1 MKTRVEI
8 SYVVEAET
16 AININQQEQNAE
28 AHDIKVVD
36 KHTFQQKYQAW
47 FNATVQED
55 TNMWD
60 TLLGHVP
67 EAGQSGE
74 HPQVHFLTE
83 ESCEIIFKH
92 IHQFKQSGLD
102 YQNLPAG
109 FFMVKNPIEGGG
121 RDVLHFS
128 DFLASN
134 HNLKNPLA
142 IQLADKNS
150 CKAPLKPHLQFER
163 PKQDW
168 YHFLVEK
175 ANQTKPTS
183 CTQEQLDEAFIHFAN
198 KVEALGLAFYQADFS
213 ALTELNPIAL
223 IGRWNTVMFNRH
235 LKPEDTEAQW
245 QALAQLPLEKNYGA
259 IRGITDYMHS
269 KKPCGFLIPE
279 MALNET
285 LEEGNYLG
293 YHDVASDKN
302 VHNSR
307 SFWRFVSYMPKRNS
321 IDFYRRAIAN
331 FPGGIDSSRL
341 LSMLAGATTGDNHQA
356 QKKEEEIQE
365 FEIWDKVC
373 KQIDTIESCSTII
386 KGFLTLNG
394 NHGAIKRDF
403 LEHLTRLDKQP
414 NILFLGAI
422 SSHIRNFIEGL
433 GVAALGQAAIR
444 ISPLTSLKELSNK
457 LNHCVSKHGN
467 LFYEGCRFY
476 LIDGQWNMMS
486 TKSYIELVHSV
497 SNGVSKQL
505 ANTFI
510 PLIST
515 FGIKKGAQLVQIA
528 AALIPDPDPLKLI
541 TLIEKLS
548 FFSNIFKNIQ
558 KQLNFDDLLLITTEI
573 NRDIYKV
580 DDTLD
585 MLAYF
590 EEYYSIHFEEG
601 FFAKKRQ
608 LLEDAKDGLNEA
620 QLNILE
626 SFGFAEKDF
635 QLLTQIE
642 SELVRKQPL
651 IENHKLSHI
660 NLQFS
665 YLSEI
670 LAPSEFTEFLQRLA
684 SVKSEITKNNDDLLK
699 LLEQILKKKTL
710 TAFNVIFL
718 RNNFDKADDQS
729 LFAKVRNYIDLE
741 THITSQNWKVNPIYL
756 QETLATLILKLPK
769 DKVGSEGIDKQL
781 TDTID
786 SINTIASLHPHA
798 QQQTIQ
804 LVNSFANNKEN
815 YFESLGDLL
824 RGLTEL
830 AELLAP
836 GTDKTGRDNMNVFYA
851 LMSHHQ
857 DKPQALLEFLKTING
872 LESSEQRFFIF
883 FMTRLLNNEQTTENF
898 NELVELCRSDKG
910 KMVLM
915 QTHCQTPP
923 YATIEELY
931 NWLESDKFV
940 EKHEAFSLSP
950 FGHRNDSHMFNPKHY
965 VKQIKLFK
973 GVEDDV
979 FTPQKGVFLDR
990 LLQENRLK
998 SMAEL
1003 TKTISDLKTKP
1014 SFNNED
1020 LPQLLTTVIEVLAR
1034 TAYQHDDASP
1044 NGKSSQELNTTQ
1056 VMAAFAMLQKG
1067 QHHDRIINQ
1076 IDTGEGK
1083 SRLMMV
1089 MSACKAIQGKTVDF
1103 MTSNMALAERDY
1115 FTYQEFFDALNIPTG
1130 LIGLNTPPQLYRKAG
1145 VNFTDNSNLILL
1157 RNKSDIDLTPYDYR
1171 DENPNNQCLMLDED
1185 DKFVH
1190 DRSSHAFNYAAKSK
1204 KLSGFIWAY
1213 PLLVHFMK
1221 EQIAKNKSLTEDER
1235 ADAFLK
1241 YVPLH
1246 DSDQLHQASLANL
1259 KEKKPEQLKVWLKSA
1274 YTALKLTKDVDY
1286 AVTSADEDKLVPVRN
1301 VEGLTC
1307 YTQQVLVLDNGRPL
1321 KGSNFSDGVHQ
1332 CLCAIENQKAGKEA
1346 FVILPENE
1354 TQRTIHT
1361 HPFLDN
1367 YQQVYGVSGSTRADA
1382 PMANPEINQ
1391 GNWQY
1396 IITPREKPLRRDEK
1410 RVLAAKDAQQ
1420 QLSFI
1425 KDEIA
1430 EACRSNRPYLLV
1442 CRDDKQSQTI
1452 IEALRQDVK
1461 LQKLIKTWQH
1471 IHSLST
1477 SDEEKQAVKYGGN
1490 PGCVTISSVGMF
1502 ARGVDIR
1509 AENLRVC
1516 AAYVPTFEDEIQI
1529 KGRTGR
1535 FGKPGD
1541 YRMVINLNDE
1551 ETPINGNTY
1560 NIEANVY
1567 KAQNKM
1573 ALEASIEEKTSSMY
1587 ADFLEQVHQAFIKHF
1602 DETPIS
1608 EKSDMLQKWQVF
1620 LDTMQKDWEL
1630 SRTDIRKALKEQD
1643 LKQFEEKFGAFTKK
1657 WRHQIRKELIPSAA
1671 IPINPTSAKNC
1682 FNSLQAHRGFFAEQ
1696 QKKSKQIKTKWAYD
1710 KADDGQATIYQM
1722 PFAETIAT
1730 LTGER
1735 PLFANTRAWLDGRG
1749 VLFPNLRATL
1759 NGDRPLFADLRA
1771 FISFL
1776 IKLIVD
1782 CFKSNDNYEE
1792 PIPQASLVST
1802 I

>member
-1 MKTRVEI
+1 
-8 SYVVEAET
+8 
-16 AININQQEQNAE
+16 
-28 AHDIKVVD
+28 
-36 KHTFQQKYQAW
+36 
-47 FNATVQED
+47 
-55 TNMWD
+55 
-60 TLLGHVP
+60 
-67 EAGQSGE
+67 
-74 HPQVHFLTE
+74 
-83 ESCEIIFKH
+83 
-92 IHQFKQSGLD
+92 
-102 YQNLPAG
+102 
-109 FFMVKNPIEGGG
+109 MVKSPIEGGG

-134 HNLKNPLA
+134 HDVKNSIA
-142 IQLADKNS
+142 IQLTDKNS

-168 YHFLVEK
+168 YCFLVEK
-175 ANQTKPTS
+175 ANQSNPAS

-198 KVEALGLAFYQADFS
+198 KVEALDLAFYQTDFS
-213 ALTELNPIAL
+213 TLTELNPIAL

-235 LKPEDTEAQW
+235 LKPEDTKAQW
-245 QALAQLPLEKNYGA
+245 QVLAQLPLEKSYGA

-285 LEEGNYLG
+285 LRKGYEGYR
-293 YHDVASDKN
+293 DVATDKN
-302 VHNSR
+302 IHDNR

-321 IDFYRRAIAN
+321 IEFYRHAIEN
-331 FPGGIDSSRL
+331 FPDGIDSSRL
-341 LSMLAGATTGDNHQA
+341 LSMLAGATTGENHQA
-356 QKKEEEIQE
+356 QNKEKETQE
-365 FEIWDKVC
+365 FDIWDKVC

-386 KGFLTLNG
+386 KYFLTING
-394 NHGAIKRDF
+394 NHGAIKSDF
-403 LEHLTRLDKQP
+403 LHHLTRLDKQP
-414 NILFLGAI
+414 NMPFLGAI
-422 SSHIRNFIEGL
+422 SSHIRNFIEKL
-433 GVAALGQAAIR
+433 GVTDLGQGIVG
-444 ISPLTSLKELSNK
+444 ISPLTSLVELSDK
-457 LNHCVSKHGN
+457 LNHCVYQHGN
-467 LFYEGCRFY
+467 SFYQGCQFY
-476 LIDGQWNMMS
+476 LINGIWNTMS
-486 TKSYIELVHSV
+486 TKSYTELAHSV
-497 SNGVSKQL
+497 SVSNEVPKQL
-505 ANTFI
+505 VNMFI

-515 FGIKKGAQLVQIA
+515 FSIQKEEQLVHLA
-528 AALIPDPDPLKLI
+528 NTLRTDPDPLKRH

-548 FFSNIFKNIQ
+548 FFSSIFKNVK
-558 KQLNFDDLLLITTEI
+558 KQLNFNDLLQITTEI
-573 NRDIYKV
+573 NRDIYKI

-585 MLAYF
+585 MLSYF
-590 EEYYSIHFEEG
+590 EEHYLAHFEEG

-608 LLEDAKDGLNEA
+608 LLEDAKNGLNEN
-620 QLNILE
+620 QLSILE
-626 SFGFAEKDF
+626 NFDFANKDLE
-635 QLLTQIE
+635 LLLQIE

-670 LAPSEFTEFLQRLA
+670 LAPSEFTEFLQRLT
-684 SVKSEITKNNDDLLK
+684 SVKSEIPKNNDDLLTF
-699 LLEQILKKKTL
+699 LEQTIKNKSL

-718 RNNFDKADDQS
+718 RNNLEKTDNQS
-729 LFAKVRNYIDLE
+729 LFAKIKKYIDLE
-741 THITSQNWKVNPIYL
+741 KHITSQNWKINPIYL

-769 DKVGSEGIDKQL
+769 DKVGAEGIDKQL

-786 SINTIASLHPHA
+786 NINSIASLHPHA
-798 QQQTIQ
+798 QKQTIQ
-804 LVNSFANNKEN
+804 LVNNLVNSEEN
-815 YFESLGDLL
+815 YFESLSNLL
-824 RGLTEL
+824 SRLTEL
-830 AELLAP
+830 ANLLAP
-836 GTDKTGRDNMNVFYA
+836 GIDKTGRDNMSVFYA
-851 LMSHHQ
+851 LISHHQ
-857 DKPQALLEFLKTING
+857 DKPQALLDFLETISE
-872 LESSEQRFFIF
+872 LESFERHFFIF
-883 FMTRLLNNEQTTENF
+883 FITRLLNSEQPTENL
-898 NELVELCRSDKG
+898 NKLVELCQIDKS
-910 KMVLM
+910 KMSLM

-923 YATIEELY
+923 YATIKELY
-931 NWLESDKFV
+931 SWLESDKFV
-940 EKHEAFSLSP
+940 EKHEAFSLLP
-950 FGHRNDSHMFNPKHY
+950 FGHRNESHMFNPKHY
-965 VKQIKLFK
+965 IKQSKLFK
-973 GVEDDV
+973 GVEHGI
-979 FTPQKGVFLDR
+979 FTPQKGVLFDR

-1003 TKTISDLKTKP
+1003 TKTISDLKAKP

-1020 LPQLLTTVIEVLAR
+1020 IPQLLTTVIEVLAR
-1034 TAYQHDDASP
+1034 TAHQQDDASP
-1044 NGKSSQELNTTQ
+1044 SGKSSQELNTTQ
-1056 VMAAFAMLQKG
+1056 VMTAFAMLQKG

-1103 MTSNMALAERDY
+1103 MTSNMTLAERDY

-1171 DENPNNQCLMLDED
+1171 DENPANQCLMLDEE

-1204 KLSGFIWAY
+1204 KLSGFIWVY

-1221 EQIAKNKSLTEDER
+1221 EQIAKNELLTEDER

-1246 DSDQLHQASLANL
+1246 DNDQLHQASLANL
-1259 KEKKPEQLKVWLKSA
+1259 KDKKPEQLKVWLKSA

-1307 YTQQVLVLDNGRPL
+1307 YTRQVLVLDNGRPL
-1321 KGSNFSDGVHQ
+1321 EGSNFSDGVHQ

-1354 TQRTIHT
+1354 TQRTIYT

-1367 YQQVYGVSGSTRADA
+1367 YQQAYGVSGSTRADA
-1382 PMANPEINQ
+1382 PMANPKINQ

-1396 IITPREKPLRRDEK
+1396 MITPREKPLRRDEK

-1430 EACRSNRPYLLV
+1430 EACRSNRPYLLI

-1452 IEALRQDVK
+1452 NKALQQDVK
-1461 LQKLIKTWQH
+1461 LQKLIKNWQY

-1477 SDEEKQAVKYGGN
+1477 SDEEKQAVKYGGK
-1490 PGCVTISSVGMF
+1490 PGYVTISSVGMF

-1541 YRMVINLNDE
+1541 YRMLINLNDE

-1567 KAQNKM
+1567 KVQNKM
-1573 ALEASIEEKTSSMY
+1573 ALEASIEKNTSSMY

-1602 DETPIS
+1602 DDTPIS
-1608 EKSDMLQKWQVF
+1608 EKGDMLQKWQVF
-1620 LDTMQKDWEL
+1620 LDTIQKDWEL
-1630 SRTDIRKALKEQD
+1630 NRKDIRKALKEQD
-1643 LKQFEEKFGAFTKK
+1643 LEQFEEKFGAFTKK
-1657 WRHQIRKELIPSAA
+1657 WCHQMCEELIPSAA
-1671 IPINPTSAKNC
+1671 ISINPTSAKNC
-1682 FNSLQAHRGFFAEQ
+1682 FNSLHAHRGFFAEQ
-1696 QKKSKQIKTKWAYD
+1696 QKKSKQIKTKWSYD
-1710 KADDGQATIYQM
+1710 KADDGQATIYQI

-1735 PLFANTRAWLDGRG
+1735 PLFANTHAWLDGRG

-1771 FISFL
+1771 FICLL

-1782 CFKSNDNYEE
+1782 CFKSNDNHEE
-1792 PIPQASLVST
+1792 PIPEASLVHT
-1802 I
+1802 T